1 VSKIE
6 ISVVV
11 ATFDRTASVVKLLG
25 DLAAQTVPADS
36 FEVIVVDDG
45 SRERVAPQLEGKSTP
60 FVLTVLEQKNAG
72 PAAARDR
79 GIQAAKGE
87 IIVIVDDDMAVAPSF
102 LSVHLARHRA
112 GHSVVLGYIQPA
124 PNLARM
130 PLFERFHAHQLAQ
143 QVASYRGGR
152 QARGVHVCTGN
163 VSFRRAD
170 YLAVGGFDKAL
181 GRSEDRDLGIR
192 LELAGASFVFAEE
205 AASTHHSDHAD
216 IEVWL
221 KRAYLYGVYDAR
233 IGKKHEATDRVDVA
247 PWRFFFLVNPIT
259 RPFLLIAVG
268 APSGAHRIARRS
280 MQLSSLLDRFGF
292 EALAIRGTTF
302 VYGMEYFRGVRT
314 ENGSLAASARALLA
328 QWRRHRA

>member
-1 VSKIE
+1 MTLE

-11 ATFDRTASVVKLLG
+11 ATFDRAASVLRLLD
-25 DLAAQTVPADS
+25 DLSAQTVPASS

-45 SRERVAPQLEGKSTP
+45 SSAPVRPLLEARSTP
-60 FVLTVLEQKNAG
+60 FALHVLEQKNAG

-79 GIQAAKGE
+79 GIQAARGE
-87 IIVIVDDDMAVAPSF
+87 IIVILDDDMSVGETF
-102 LSVHLARHRA
+102 LAVHLARHRE
-112 GHSVVLGYIQPA
+112 GYSVVLGYIGPA

-130 PLFERFHAHQLAQ
+130 ALFERFHAHQLAQ

-152 QARGVHVCTGN
+152 AARGVHVCTGN

-170 YLAVGGFDKAL
+170 YLAIGGFDKAL

-192 LELAGASFVFAEE
+192 LELAGAKLVFAEE
-205 AASTHHSDHAD
+205 ATSTHNSDHAD
-216 IEVWL
+216 LEVWL
-221 KRAYLYGVYDAR
+221 KRAFLYGVYDAR
-233 IGKKHEATDRVDVA
+233 IGKKHEGTRVDVA

-259 RPFLLIAVG
+259 RPFLLVAVG
-268 APSGAHRIARRS
+268 APNGAHRIARRS
-280 MQLSSLLDRFGF
+280 MQLSSLLDRLGF

>member
-1 VSKIE
+1 MTIE

-11 ATFDRTASVVKLLG
+11 ATFDRAASVLRLLD
-25 DLAAQTVPADS
+25 DLSAQTVPASS

-45 SRERVAPQLEGKSTP
+45 SREPVRPLLEGRDTP
-60 FVLTVLEQKNAG
+60 FALRVLEQENAG

-79 GIQAAKGE
+79 GIQTARGE
-87 IIVIVDDDMAVAPSF
+87 IIVIVDDDMSVADSF
-102 LSVHLARHRA
+102 LAVHLARHRE
-112 GHSVVLGYIQPA
+112 GHSVVLGYIRPA

-130 PLFERFHAHQLAQ
+130 ALFERFHAHQLAQ

-152 QARGVHVCTGN
+152 AARGVHVCTGN

-170 YLAVGGFDKAL
+170 YLAVGGFDKSL

-192 LELAGASFVFAEE
+192 LELAGAKFVFAEE
-205 AASTHHSDHAD
+205 AASTHNSDHAD
-216 IEVWL
+216 LEVWL
-221 KRAYLYGVYDAR
+221 KRAFLYGVYDAR
-233 IGKKHEATDRVDVA
+233 IGKKHEATPRVDVA
-247 PWRFFFLVNPIT
+247 PWRFFFLVNPVT
-259 RPFLLIAVG
+259 RPFLLVAVG
-268 APSGAHRIARRS
+268 LPDGAHRIARRS
-280 MQLSSLLDRFGF
+280 MQLSSLLDRLGF